1 MAKKAA
7 SNKPAVAPA
16 PAPLKFEE
24 EVMAR
29 AAAEYADNKKA
40 EDIVI
45 LDVRG
50 ISPVTDYL
58 VICTVASMPQLKA
71 VRDEIWSQFW
81 EKHHLK
87 PIATDMRLESLWIIL
102 HYGDVMVHIFHAD
115 KRDFYALE
123 DLWNDA
129 KRVAWAPAPPPAVV
143 KTKAAPVVKKAAK
156 VAVKKTAKK
165 TVKKAAKKAAK

>member
-7 SNKPAVAPA
+7 AKKTAAKPTPSIEGE
-16 PAPLKFEE
+16 L
-24 EVMAR
+24 MAR

-45 LDVRG
+45 LDVSN
-50 ISPVTDYL
+50 ISPMTDYL

-71 VRDEIWSQFW
+71 VRDEIWSEFH

-87 PIATDMRLESLWIIL
+87 PIATDLRLESLWIIL
-102 HYGDVMVHIFHAD
+102 HYGDVMVHIFHHE
-115 KRDFYALE
+115 KREFYALE

-129 KRVAWAPAPPPAVV
+129 KRVPWAPAPPTVV
-143 KTKAAPVVKKAAK
+143 AKKK
-156 VAVKKTAKK
+156 VIAVKKTA
-165 TVKKAAKKAAK
+165 VKKATKKTAKKAVK